1 MEVEIT
7 LMQGQ
12 VAIQADAEIIIQDGA
27 RRNGRLRHSRRLCGE
42 AVKEYQSEQECQQR
56 VFWHNVLFVLIVNY
70 INNVHL
76 RC

>member
-42 AVKEYQSEQECQQR
+42 AVKEYQSEQEDQ
-56 VFWHNVLFVLIVNY
+56 
-70 INNVHL
+70 
-76 RC
+76 